1 MFVKENYILCIS
13 MCSRR
18 IRLPFL
24 TQNCR
29 HRKLG
34 QSGLARLLFRS
45 RHAVYVGVRIEAL
58 THTSSFPSAG
68 ACVACI
74 RSSIFFEKWFY
85 YVMDLRF
92 PVLDDLLFE
101 TCLVP
106 LVSHTHTWSD

>member
-1 MFVKENYILCIS
+1 MNICERKLYF

-45 RHAVYVGVRIEAL
+45 RYAVYAGVRIEAL
-58 THTSSFPSAG
+58 NSYLVVSLRR
-68 ACVACI
+68 CVFGLY
-74 RSSIFFEKWFY
+74 SQFYFFEKWFY